1 MRRMIGWGVFFVVL
15 GLWIWLSA
23 LGVPYI
29 SFATN
34 WPLLLVALGVYII
47 AHRARRHPPT
57 PPGDPRHTLWAASRS
72 LASSRR
78 GISRAPGSAIGETVP
93 RELR

>member
-29 SFATN
+29 AFAKN
-34 WPLLLVALGVYII
+34 WPLLLVAFGIYII
-47 AHRARRHPPT
+47 AHRVRRH
-57 PPGDPRHTLWAASRS
+57 RRWHRKSASDVITDLESGRIDADKAVDEIRRS
-72 LASSRR
+72 Q
-78 GISRAPGSAIGETVP
+78 
-93 RELR
+93 

>member
-1 MRRMIGWGVFFVVL
+1 MIGWGVFFVVL

-47 AHRARRHPPT
+47 AHRARRHP
-57 PPGDPRHTLWAASRS
+57 RWHRKSASDVLSELESGRIDADKAVDEIRRS
-72 LASSRR
+72 K
-78 GISRAPGSAIGETVP
+78 
-93 RELR
+93 

>member
-29 SFATN
+29 DFSRN
-34 WPLLLVALGVYII
+34 WPLLIVAFGIYII
-47 AHRARRHPPT
+47 VHRTLRHRRRHHK
-57 PPGDPRHTLWAASRS
+57 RASDVITDLESGKIDADKAVAEIRRS
-72 LASSRR
+72 R
-78 GISRAPGSAIGETVP
+78 
-93 RELR
+93 